1 MSNLRADSS
10 TKKQTTLT
18 NEYENERIS
27 RIREN
32 KLKLQSLGIK
42 RIATS
47 LTSLVD
53 DTNVK
58 RAKEKQKS
66 QMDNNV
72 EYVPCCNDAD
82 EERNSSGN
90 ELREQESST
99 KPKGSEMK
107 QTIAPMSMANFLL
120 MSKKQQ
126 RAVVGDKALKQVAA
140 AFKAVEIVM
149 SNQQQLD
156 KNITANHEETN
167 EQLFAENIY
176 GDTHGFLDEQ
186 EFSDD
191 DYDHVNLE
199 IDEADQESGTTQTVE
214 AQNLSSGNQAGSNE
228 ERRPINLDQNLTST
242 NQGTGNN
249 ESELNTTG
257 ITKKTRGIVYCR
269 KLTTLPPGEKLTVEF
284 DNDGIPVGANGSSFS
299 FFLGHQVRNRIVIPV
314 QVSGWD
320 EIKPE
325 ALEHL
330 WSCVQGFFSFD
341 SPELRKNAIL
351 RDVRALFRDRRH
363 MLKHKYFDN
372 PKLKTKADRMKNRP
386 AYMLDVDWK
395 YLVNLWSSPEFQKE
409 KYGRE
414 CSRLDLMLKSRTRTS
429 DKPVNIEN
437 LANNMHA
444 KDKHG
449 YLRAYGRGKSIT
461 DYFGVKP
468 SCLDLAQDV
477 MELKKRAD
485 ASIMEA
491 KKDLEAEQAK
501 KEAEEA
507 RKEAETTRQE
517 VDAKIEANNKMLEK
531 KMKNMFEE
539 FLRSSTHVNVLWQV
553 LWLTKYVAMGTQVA
567 RSRFAMRLPVAH
579 RSTLPQVFLWLQFF
593 L

>member
-1 MSNLRADSS
+1 MSNLRANSRI
-10 TKKQTTLT
+10 KKQTTLT

-47 LTSLVD
+47 LISLVD
-53 DTNVK
+53 DTNAK
-58 RAKEKQKS
+58 RAKGKQKS
-66 QMDNNV
+66 QMDNDV

-82 EERNSSGN
+82 KELNSSGN

-99 KPKGSEMK
+99 KPKGLEMK

-126 RAVVGDKALKQVAA
+126 RAVVSDEALKKVAA
-140 AFKAVEIVM
+140 AFKAVE
-149 SNQQQLD
+149 Q
-156 KNITANHEETN
+156 ETN

-191 DYDHVNLE
+191 DYDNVNLE
-199 IDEADQESGTTQTVE
+199 IDGADQENGTRQTVK

-228 ERRPINLDQNLTST
+228 ERRPINP
-242 NQGTGNN
+242 GT
-249 ESELNTTG
+249 
-257 ITKKTRGIVYCR
+257 TKKTRGIVYCR
-269 KLTTLPPGEKLTVEF
+269 KLTTLPPGEKLTMEF
-284 DNDGIPVGANGSSFS
+284 DDDGIPAGANGSSFS
-299 FFLGHQVRNRIVIPV
+299 FFLGNQVRNRTVIP
-314 QVSGWD
+314 
-320 EIKPE
+320 I
-325 ALEHL
+325 
-330 WSCVQGFFSFD
+330 QGVFSFD

-351 RDVRALFRDRRH
+351 RHARALFRDSRH
-363 MLKHKYFDN
+363 KLKRKYFDN

-386 AYMLDVDWK
+386 AYMLDVDYK
-395 YLVNLWSSPEFQKE
+395 YLVNLWSSLEFRKE

-414 CSRLDLMLKSRTRTS
+414 CSRLDLMLKSCARTS
-429 DKPVNIEN
+429 DKPVNAEN

-444 KDKHG
+444 KAAMEKLKNEREQGLNNKTDEQIFQEVLGKDKHG
-449 YLRAYGRGKSIT
+449 YLRAYERGKSIT

-468 SCLDLAQDV
+468 SRLDLAQDV

-485 ASIMEA
+485 VSVMEA
-491 KKDLEAEQAK
+491 KKDVEEARKEAEQAKLEAEQAK
-501 KEAEEA
+501 KEAKEA

-517 VDAKIEANNKMLEK
+517 VDAKIEANNKRWEK
-531 KMKNMFEE
+531 KMKNMLEE
-539 FLRSSTHVNVLWQV
+539 FLRSSTHVNVLRQV

-567 RSRFAMRLPVAH
+567 RSRFATRLPVAY